1 MYFLQNLKV
10 KYKLLALIS
19 LAVLGMVI
27 MSSVAINSI
36 NKIKHDTEVVVDDYQ
51 YSAILLE
58 GMLRTQNS
66 LEYNLLE
73 LITASQNEVA
83 NKEGII
89 DNIEKDLKK
98 YDSLLKEY
106 DDGFNLSKQE
116 DELFQKMKKSLPSY
130 KDTYKKLFEKAK
142 ATNEPQMVNEFQK
155 ELKPKGIELAGY
167 AVDLESYVS
176 NLADQVF
183 KDSQKMIDRSVITFI
198 ILVVVTTI
206 VICIVSYII
215 SKLIVAPLQT
225 VSRMM
230 ERAKEGDLT
239 VHGDYTAKDEL
250 GVLVSNFN
258 EMIAG
263 LRTNMQE
270 VENNIQLLFQYAD
283 GVASASEV
291 SSSAAKKITMDIE
304 EVANGAESQMQAME
318 QTAGAMEELTQ
329 GMQSIVNTSSSVNEL
344 SAQSALDA
352 ESGNKLMK
360 QMIQQMDTI
369 QNSVHSG
376 VKQVETMKEQSEEIV
391 KIIDVM
397 QGITSQI
404 NLLALNAAIEA
415 ARAGE
420 SGRGF
425 AIVADEVRKLAEQ
438 SSDSAKQIEN
448 LITQVM
454 GTTNH
459 TVHMMGKVDNEVQ
472 AGTQVV
478 MHTEKVFGT
487 ITEKVQQ
494 VSEQIQTVS
503 MSTDEIAASSEEIS
517 ASAEDMAQISQRSSD
532 RTDRVKESI
541 QQQEKSVQEISV
553 SIEHMHNAAGKL
565 KQIVAQFTLQK

>member
-10 KYKLLALIS
+10 KYKLLSLIS

-27 MSSVAINSI
+27 MSCVAINSI

-51 YSAILLE
+51 HSVVLLE

-73 LITASQNEVA
+73 LITASPNEGA

-89 DNIEKDLKK
+89 GNIEKDLEK

-116 DELFQKMKKSLPSY
+116 DELFQKMKKYLPSY
-130 KDTYKKLFEKAK
+130 METYKKLFDKAK
-142 ATNEPQMVNEFQK
+142 VTNESQMVNEFHK
-155 ELKPKGIELAGY
+155 ELKPKGVELASY
-167 AVDLESYVS
+167 AVDLEAYVS

-215 SKLIVAPLQT
+215 SRLIVAPLQT

-230 ERAKEGDLT
+230 ERAKDGDLT
-239 VHGDYTAKDEL
+239 VHGEYNAKDEL
-250 GVLVSNFN
+250 GVLVSDFN
-258 EMIAG
+258 EMITG
-263 LRTNMQE
+263 LRTNMKE
-270 VENNIQLLFQYAD
+270 VENNIQLLFQHAD
-283 GVASASEV
+283 GVVSASEV

-360 QMIQQMDTI
+360 QMNQQMDTI

-438 SSDSAKQIEN
+438 SSDSAKQIEK

-517 ASAEDMAQISQRSSD
+517 ASTEDMAQISQRSSD

-541 QQQEKSVQEISV
+541 QQQEKSVQEISA
-553 SIEHMHNAAGKL
+553 SIEHLHNVAGGL
-565 KQIVAQFTLQK
+565 KQIISQFTL

>member
-27 MSSVAINSI
+27 MSSVAISSI

-51 YSAILLE
+51 NSAILLE
-58 GMLRTQNS
+58 GMLRKQNS

-73 LITASQNEVA
+73 LITVSQNEVA

-106 DDGFNLSKQE
+106 DDGVNLSKQE

-167 AVDLESYVS
+167 AVELESYVS

-183 KDSQKMIDRSVITFI
+183 KDLQKMIDRSVITFI

-206 VICIVSYII
+206 VICIVSYIM

-270 VENNIQLLFQYAD
+270 VENNIQLLFQHAD
-283 GVASASEV
+283 GVVSASEV

-352 ESGNKLMK
+352 KNGNKLMK

-376 VKQVETMKEQSEEIV
+376 VRQVETMKEQSEEIV

>member
-1 MYFLQNLKV
+1 M
-10 KYKLLALIS
+10 KYKLLSLIS

-142 ATNEPQMVNEFQK
+142 ATNESQMVNEFQK

-215 SKLIVAPLQT
+215 SRLIVAPLQT

-239 VHGDYTAKDEL
+239 VHGDYNAKDEL

-270 VENNIQLLFQYAD
+270 VENNIQLLFQHAD

-352 ESGNKLMK
+352 ENGNKLMK

-565 KQIVAQFTLQK
+565 KQIVGQFTLQK

>member
-1 MYFLQNLKV
+1 MYFLKNLKV
-10 KYKLLALIS
+10 KYKLLSLIS
-19 LAVLGMVI
+19 LAVLSMVI
-27 MSSVAINSI
+27 MSCVAINSI

-51 YSAILLE
+51 HSVVLLE

-73 LITASQNEVA
+73 LITASPNEGT

-89 DNIEKDLKK
+89 GNIEKDLEK

-116 DELFQKMKKSLPSY
+116 DELFQKMKESLPSY
-130 KDTYKKLFEKAK
+130 METYKKLFDKAK
-142 ATNEPQMVNEFQK
+142 VTNESQMVNEFHK
-155 ELKPKGIELAGY
+155 ELKPKGVELASY
-167 AVDLESYVS
+167 AVNLEAYVS
-176 NLADQVF
+176 SLADQVF

-198 ILVVVTTI
+198 ILVIVTTVI
-206 VICIVSYII
+206 ICIVSYII
-215 SKLIVAPLQT
+215 SKLIVTPLQT

-239 VHGDYTAKDEL
+239 VHGEYNAKDEL
-250 GVLVSNFN
+250 GVLVSDFN

-270 VENNIQLLFQYAD
+270 VENNIQLLFQHAD
-283 GVASASEV
+283 GVVSASEV
-291 SSSAAKKITMDIE
+291 SSGAAKKITIDIE
-304 EVANGAESQMQAME
+304 EVANGAEGQMQAME

-369 QNSVHSG
+369 QNSVHNG

-397 QGITSQI
+397 QSITSQI

-438 SSDSAKQIEN
+438 SSDSAKQIEK

-478 MHTEKVFGT
+478 MHTEKVFGK

-553 SIEHMHNAAGKL
+553 SIEHMHNAAGGL

>member
-10 KYKLLALIS
+10 KYKLLSLIS

-27 MSSVAINSI
+27 MSCVAINSI

-51 YSAILLE
+51 HSVVLLE

-73 LITASQNEVA
+73 LITASPNEGT

-89 DNIEKDLKK
+89 GNIEKDLEK

-116 DELFQKMKKSLPSY
+116 DELFQKMKESLPSY
-130 KDTYKKLFEKAK
+130 METYKKLFDKAK
-142 ATNEPQMVNEFQK
+142 VTNESQMVNEFHK
-155 ELKPKGIELAGY
+155 ELKPKGVELASY
-167 AVDLESYVS
+167 AVDLEAYVS

-198 ILVVVTTI
+198 ILVVVTTVI
-206 VICIVSYII
+206 ICIVSYII

-239 VHGDYTAKDEL
+239 VHGEYNAKDEL
-250 GVLVSNFN
+250 GVLVSDFN

-270 VENNIQLLFQYAD
+270 VENNIQLLFQHAD
-283 GVASASEV
+283 GVVSASEV
-291 SSSAAKKITMDIE
+291 SSGAAKKITIDIE
-304 EVANGAESQMQAME
+304 EVANGAEGQMQAME

-369 QNSVHSG
+369 QNSVHNG

-438 SSDSAKQIEN
+438 SSDSAKQIEK

-459 TVHMMGKVDNEVQ
+459 TVHMMGKVDKEVQ

-478 MHTEKVFGT
+478 MHTEKVFGK

-553 SIEHMHNAAGKL
+553 SIEQMHNAAGEL

>member
-27 MSSVAINSI
+27 ISSVAINSI

-89 DNIEKDLKK
+89 NNIEKDLKK

-206 VICIVSYII
+206 IICIVSYII

-270 VENNIQLLFQYAD
+270 VENNIQLLFQYTD

-517 ASAEDMAQISQRSSD
+517 ASAEDIAQISQRSSD

>member
-27 MSSVAINSI
+27 ISSVAISSI

-89 DNIEKDLKK
+89 NNIEKDLKK

-239 VHGDYTAKDEL
+239 VHGEYTAKDEL
-250 GVLVSNFN
+250 GILVSNFN

-270 VENNIQLLFQYAD
+270 VENNIQLLFQHAD
-283 GVASASEV
+283 GVVSASEV

>member
-10 KYKLLALIS
+10 KYKLLSLIS

-27 MSSVAINSI
+27 MSYVAIHSI
-36 NKIKHDTEVVVDDYQ
+36 NKIKYNTEVVVDDYQ
-51 YSAILLE
+51 YSTILLE

-73 LITASQNEVA
+73 LITASQNEGT
-83 NKEGII
+83 NKAEII

-130 KDTYKKLFEKAK
+130 MDTYKKLFEKAK
-142 ATNEPQMVNEFQK
+142 VTTESQMVNEFQK
-155 ELKPKGIELAGY
+155 ELKPKGVELAGY

-230 ERAKEGDLT
+230 ERAKNGDLT
-239 VHGDYTAKDEL
+239 VHGEYNAKDEL
-250 GVLVSNFN
+250 GVLVSDFN
-258 EMIAG
+258 EMITG
-263 LRTNMQE
+263 LRTNMKE
-270 VENNIQLLFQYAD
+270 VDNNIQLLFQHAD
-283 GVASASEV
+283 GVVSASEV

-304 EVANGAESQMQAME
+304 EVATGAESQMHAME

-329 GMQSIVNTSSSVNEL
+329 GMQSIVDTSSSVNEL

-360 QMIQQMDTI
+360 QMIQQMNII

-397 QGITSQI
+397 QGIASQI

-438 SSDSAKQIEN
+438 SSNSAKQIEK

-454 GTTNH
+454 GTTSH
-459 TVHMMGKVDNEVQ
+459 TVDMMGKVDNEVQ

-517 ASAEDMAQISQRSSD
+517 ASAEDMAQISQRSSN

-541 QQQEKSVQEISV
+541 QQQEKSVQEISI
-553 SIEHMHNAAGKL
+553 SIEHVHNAAGEL

>member
-10 KYKLLALIS
+10 KYKLLSLIS

-27 MSSVAINSI
+27 ISSVAISSI

-58 GMLRTQNS
+58 GMLRIQNS

-73 LITASQNEVA
+73 LITVSQNEVA

-239 VHGDYTAKDEL
+239 VHGDYNAKDEL

-270 VENNIQLLFQYAD
+270 VENNIQLLFQHAD
-283 GVASASEV
+283 GVVSASEV

-352 ESGNKLMK
+352 ENGNKLMK

>member
-73 LITASQNEVA
+73 LITVSQNEVA

>member
-1 MYFLQNLKV
+1 M

-270 VENNIQLLFQYAD
+270 VENNIQLLFQHAD
-283 GVASASEV
+283 GVVSASEV

>member
-10 KYKLLALIS
+10 KYKLLSLIS

-27 MSSVAINSI
+27 MSSVAVNSI

-142 ATNEPQMVNEFQK
+142 ATNESQMVNEFQK

-215 SKLIVAPLQT
+215 SRLIVAPLQT

-239 VHGDYTAKDEL
+239 VHGDYNAKDEL

-270 VENNIQLLFQYAD
+270 VENNIQLLFQHAD

-352 ESGNKLMK
+352 ENGNKLMK

-565 KQIVAQFTLQK
+565 KQIVGQFTLQK

>member
-27 MSSVAINSI
+27 ISSVAISSI

-73 LITASQNEVA
+73 LITVSQNEVA

-263 LRTNMQE
+263 LRTNMEE
-270 VENNIQLLFQYAD
+270 VENNIQLLFQHAD
-283 GVASASEV
+283 GVVSASEV

>member
-89 DNIEKDLKK
+89 DNIDKDLKK

-270 VENNIQLLFQYAD
+270 VENNIQLLFQHAD
-283 GVASASEV
+283 GVVSASEV

-494 VSEQIQTVS
+494 VFEQIQTVS

>member
-270 VENNIQLLFQYAD
+270 VENNIQLLFQHAD
-283 GVASASEV
+283 GVVSASEV

-517 ASAEDMAQISQRSSD
+517 ASAEDMAQIFQRSSD

>member
-27 MSSVAINSI
+27 ISSVAINSI

-89 DNIEKDLKK
+89 NNIEKDLKK

-206 VICIVSYII
+206 IICIVSYII

-270 VENNIQLLFQYAD
+270 VENNIQLLFQYTD

-304 EVANGAESQMQAME
+304 EIANGAESQMQAME

>member
-10 KYKLLALIS
+10 KYKLLSLIS

-27 MSSVAINSI
+27 MSCVAINSI

-51 YSAILLE
+51 HSVVLLE

-73 LITASQNEVA
+73 LITASPNEGT

-89 DNIEKDLKK
+89 GNIEKDLEK

-116 DELFQKMKKSLPSY
+116 DELFQKMKESLPSY
-130 KDTYKKLFEKAK
+130 METYKKLFDKAK
-142 ATNEPQMVNEFQK
+142 VTNESQMVNEFHK
-155 ELKPKGIELAGY
+155 ELKPKGVELASY
-167 AVDLESYVS
+167 AVDLEAYVS
-176 NLADQVF
+176 NLAGQVF

-198 ILVVVTTI
+198 ILVVVTTVI
-206 VICIVSYII
+206 ICIVSYII

-239 VHGDYTAKDEL
+239 VHGEYNAKDEL
-250 GVLVSNFN
+250 GVLVSDFN

-270 VENNIQLLFQYAD
+270 VENNIQLLFQHAD
-283 GVASASEV
+283 GVVSASEV
-291 SSSAAKKITMDIE
+291 SSGAAKKITIDIE
-304 EVANGAESQMQAME
+304 EVANGAEGQMQAME

-369 QNSVHSG
+369 QNSVHNG

-438 SSDSAKQIEN
+438 SSDSAKQIEK

-459 TVHMMGKVDNEVQ
+459 TVHMMGKVDKEVQ

-478 MHTEKVFGT
+478 MHTEKVFGK

-553 SIEHMHNAAGKL
+553 SIEQMHNAAGGL

>member
-27 MSSVAINSI
+27 ISSVAISSI
-36 NKIKHDTEVVVDDYQ
+36 NKIKHGTEVVVDDYQ

-73 LITASQNEVA
+73 LITVSQNEVA

-270 VENNIQLLFQYAD
+270 VENNIQLLFQHAD
-283 GVASASEV
+283 GVVSASEV

-352 ESGNKLMK
+352 ENGNKLMK

-541 QQQEKSVQEISV
+541 QQQEKSVQEISI

>member
-1 MYFLQNLKV
+1 MYFLQNLNV

-19 LAVLGMVI
+19 LAVLGMII

-270 VENNIQLLFQYAD
+270 VENNIQLLFQHAD

-329 GMQSIVNTSSSVNEL
+329 GMQSIVDTSSSVNKL

-478 MHTEKVFGT
+478 IHTEKVFGT

>member
-1 MYFLQNLKV
+1 MYFLKNLKV
-10 KYKLLALIS
+10 KYKLLSLIS
-19 LAVLGMVI
+19 LAVLSMVI
-27 MSSVAINSI
+27 MSCVAINSI

-51 YSAILLE
+51 HSVVLLE

-73 LITASQNEVA
+73 LITASPNEGT

-89 DNIEKDLKK
+89 GNIEKDLEK

-116 DELFQKMKKSLPSY
+116 DELFQKMKESLPSY
-130 KDTYKKLFEKAK
+130 METYKKLFDKAK
-142 ATNEPQMVNEFQK
+142 VTNESQIVNEFHK
-155 ELKPKGIELAGY
+155 ELKPKGVELASY
-167 AVDLESYVS
+167 AVDLEAYVS

-183 KDSQKMIDRSVITFI
+183 KDSQKMIDRSVINFI
-198 ILVVVTTI
+198 ILVIVTTVI
-206 VICIVSYII
+206 ICIVSYII

-239 VHGDYTAKDEL
+239 VHGEYNAKDEL
-250 GVLVSNFN
+250 GVLVSDFN

-270 VENNIQLLFQYAD
+270 VENNIQLLFQHAD
-283 GVASASEV
+283 GVVSASEV
-291 SSSAAKKITMDIE
+291 SSGAAKKITIDIE
-304 EVANGAESQMQAME
+304 EVANGAEGQMQAME

-369 QNSVHSG
+369 QNSVHNG

-438 SSDSAKQIEN
+438 SSDSAKQIEK

-478 MHTEKVFGT
+478 MHTEKVFGK

-553 SIEHMHNAAGKL
+553 SIEHMHNAAGGL

>member
-19 LAVLGMVI
+19 LAVLGMII

-51 YSAILLE
+51 NSAILLE

-73 LITASQNEVA
+73 LIMASQNEVV

-106 DDGFNLSKQE
+106 DDGVNLSKQE

-183 KDSQKMIDRSVITFI
+183 KDSQKRIDRSVITFI

-270 VENNIQLLFQYAD
+270 VENNIQLLFQHAD
-283 GVASASEV
+283 GVVSASEV

>member
-270 VENNIQLLFQYAD
+270 VENNIQLLFQHAD
-283 GVASASEV
+283 GVVSASEV

-478 MHTEKVFGT
+478 MHTEKVFRT

>member
-10 KYKLLALIS
+10 KYKLLLLIS
-19 LAVLGMVI
+19 LVVLGMVI
-27 MSSVAINSI
+27 MSCVAINSI
-36 NKIKHDTEVVVDDYQ
+36 NKIKQDTGIVVDDYQ
-51 YSAILLE
+51 NSAILLE

-73 LITASQNEVA
+73 LITASQNERA

-106 DDGFNLSKQE
+106 DDGVNLSKQE

-130 KDTYKKLFEKAK
+130 METYKKLFDKAK
-142 ATNEPQMVNEFQK
+142 VTNEFQVVNEFQK
-155 ELKPKGIELAGY
+155 DLKPKGGELAGY
-167 AVDLESYVS
+167 AVELEAYVS

-239 VHGDYTAKDEL
+239 VYGDYNAKDEL
-250 GVLVSNFN
+250 GLLVSDFN

-263 LRTNMQE
+263 LRANMQE
-270 VENNIQLLFQYAD
+270 VENNIQLLFQHAD
-283 GVASASEV
+283 GVVSLSEV

-329 GMQSIVNTSSSVNEL
+329 GMQSIVDTSSSVNEL

-369 QNSVHSG
+369 QSSVHSG

-459 TVHMMGKVDNEVQ
+459 TVDMMGKVDNEVQ

-494 VSEQIQTVS
+494 VSEKIQTVS

-541 QQQEKSVQEISV
+541 QQQEKSVQEISG
-553 SIEHMHNAAGKL
+553 SIEHLHSAAGGL
-565 KQIVAQFTLQK
+565 KQIVSQFTLQK

>member
-10 KYKLLALIS
+10 KYKLLSLIS
-19 LAVLGMVI
+19 LAILGMVI
-27 MSSVAINSI
+27 MSCVAINSI

-73 LITASQNEVA
+73 LITASQNEGI

-130 KDTYKKLFEKAK
+130 IDTYKKLFEKAK

-155 ELKPKGIELAGY
+155 ELKPKGIELASY

-198 ILVVVTTI
+198 VLVVVTTI

-215 SKLIVAPLQT
+215 SRLIVAPLQT

-239 VHGDYTAKDEL
+239 VHGEYNAKDEL
-250 GVLVSNFN
+250 GVLVSDFN
-258 EMIAG
+258 EMITG
-263 LRTNMQE
+263 LRTNMKE
-270 VENNIQLLFQYAD
+270 VENNIQLLFQHAD
-283 GVASASEV
+283 GVVSASEV

-352 ESGNKLMK
+352 KSGNKFMK
-360 QMIQQMDTI
+360 QMIQQMDII

-391 KIIDVM
+391 EIIDVM
-397 QGITSQI
+397 QAIASQI

-438 SSDSAKQIEN
+438 SGNSAKQIEK

-478 MHTEKVFGT
+478 MHTEKVFGK

-553 SIEHMHNAAGKL
+553 SIEQMHNAAGGL
-565 KQIVAQFTLQK
+565 KQIVAQFKLQK

>member
-89 DNIEKDLKK
+89 DNIDKDLKK

-270 VENNIQLLFQYAD
+270 VENNIQLLFQHAD
-283 GVASASEV
+283 GVVSASEV

-459 TVHMMGKVDNEVQ
+459 TVHMMVKVDNEVQ

>member
-1 MYFLQNLKV
+1 M
-10 KYKLLALIS
+10 
-19 LAVLGMVI
+19 
-27 MSSVAINSI
+27 
-36 NKIKHDTEVVVDDYQ
+36 
-51 YSAILLE
+51 
-58 GMLRTQNS
+58 
-66 LEYNLLE
+66 
-73 LITASQNEVA
+73 
-83 NKEGII
+83 
-89 DNIEKDLKK
+89 
-98 YDSLLKEY
+98 
-106 DDGFNLSKQE
+106 QE
-116 DELFQKMKKSLPSY
+116 DELFQNLKKSLPSY
-130 KDTYKKLFEKAK
+130 METYKKLFEKAK
-142 ATNEPQMVNEFQK
+142 VTTDSHMINEFQK
-155 ELKPKGIELAGY
+155 ELKPRGVELAGY
-167 AVDLESYVS
+167 ALDLEKYVS
-176 NLADQVF
+176 KLADQVF
-183 KDSQKMIDRSVITFI
+183 KDSQKMIGRSISTFI
-198 ILVVVTTI
+198 IIVVVITI

-239 VHGDYTAKDEL
+239 VNSDYNAKDEL
-250 GVLVSNFN
+250 GVLVSDFN

-263 LRTNMQE
+263 LRTNMKE
-270 VENNIQLLFQYAD
+270 VENNVQFLFQHAD
-283 GVASASEV
+283 GVVSASEV

-318 QTAGAMEELTQ
+318 QTASAMEELTQ

-352 ESGNKLMK
+352 ESGNQLMK

-369 QNSVHSG
+369 QNSVQSS
-376 VKQVETMKEQSEEIV
+376 VKQAETMKVHSEEIV

-420 SGRGF
+420 NGRGF

-438 SSDSAKQIEN
+438 SSESAKQIEK

-459 TVHMMGKVDNEVQ
+459 TVDMMGKVDNEVQ

-487 ITEKVQQ
+487 ITEKVKQ
-494 VSEQIQTVS
+494 VSEKIQTVS
-503 MSTDEIAASSEEIS
+503 MSTDEIATSSEEVS
-517 ASAEDMAQISQRSSD
+517 ASAEDMAQISQKSSD
-532 RTDRVKESI
+532 RADRVKESI
-541 QQQEKSVQEISV
+541 QQQEKSVQEISISV
-553 SIEHMHNAAGKL
+553 EHLHSVAGEL
-565 KQIVAQFTLQK
+565 KQIVSQFTLQK

>member
-27 MSSVAINSI
+27 ISSVAINSI

-89 DNIEKDLKK
+89 NNIEKDLKK

-459 TVHMMGKVDNEVQ
+459 TVHMMGKVDSEVQ

>member
-270 VENNIQLLFQYAD
+270 VENNIQLLFQHAD
-283 GVASASEV
+283 GVVSASEV

-459 TVHMMGKVDNEVQ
+459 TVHMMVKVDNEVQ

>member
-1 MYFLQNLKV
+1 M

-89 DNIEKDLKK
+89 DNIDKDLKK

-239 VHGDYTAKDEL
+239 VHGDYNAKDEL

-270 VENNIQLLFQYAD
+270 VENNIQLLFQHAD
-283 GVASASEV
+283 GVVSASEV

-352 ESGNKLMK
+352 ENGNKLMK

>member
-27 MSSVAINSI
+27 ISSVAINSI

-89 DNIEKDLKK
+89 NNIEKDLKK

-155 ELKPKGIELAGY
+155 ELKPKGIELASY

-270 VENNIQLLFQYAD
+270 VENNIQLLFQHAD
-283 GVASASEV
+283 GVVSASEV

-352 ESGNKLMK
+352 DNGNKLMK

>member
-10 KYKLLALIS
+10 KYKLLSLIS

-27 MSSVAINSI
+27 MSCVAINSI

-51 YSAILLE
+51 HSVVLLE

-73 LITASQNEVA
+73 LITASPNEGT

-89 DNIEKDLKK
+89 GNIEKDLEK

-116 DELFQKMKKSLPSY
+116 DELFQKMKKYLPSY
-130 KDTYKKLFEKAK
+130 METYKKLFDKAK
-142 ATNEPQMVNEFQK
+142 VTNESQMVNEFHK
-155 ELKPKGIELAGY
+155 ELKPKGVELASY
-167 AVDLESYVS
+167 AVDLEAYVS

-215 SKLIVAPLQT
+215 SRLIVAPLQT

-230 ERAKEGDLT
+230 ERAKNGDLT
-239 VHGDYTAKDEL
+239 VHGEYNAKDEL
-250 GVLVSNFN
+250 GVLVSDFN
-258 EMIAG
+258 EMITG
-263 LRTNMQE
+263 LRTNMKE
-270 VENNIQLLFQYAD
+270 VDNNIQLLFQHAD
-283 GVASASEV
+283 GVVSASEV

-360 QMIQQMDTI
+360 QMIQQMNI
-369 QNSVHSG
+369 LQNSVHSG

-397 QGITSQI
+397 QGIASQI

-438 SSDSAKQIEN
+438 SSNSAKQIEK

-454 GTTNH
+454 GTTSH

-478 MHTEKVFGT
+478 MHTEKVFGK

-553 SIEHMHNAAGKL
+553 SIEHMHNAAGGL

>member
-19 LAVLGMVI
+19 LAVLGMII

-89 DNIEKDLKK
+89 NNIEKDLKK

-270 VENNIQLLFQYAD
+270 VENNIQLLFQHAD

-478 MHTEKVFGT
+478 IHTEKVFGT

>member
-10 KYKLLALIS
+10 KYKLLSLIS

-27 MSSVAINSI
+27 ISSVAISSI

-89 DNIEKDLKK
+89 NNIEKDLKK

-130 KDTYKKLFEKAK
+130 KDTYKKIFEKAK
-142 ATNEPQMVNEFQK
+142 ATNEPQMVHEFQK

-270 VENNIQLLFQYAD
+270 VENNIQLLFQHAD
-283 GVASASEV
+283 GVVSASEV

-352 ESGNKLMK
+352 ENGNKLMK

-541 QQQEKSVQEISV
+541 QQQEKSVQKISV

>member
-27 MSSVAINSI
+27 ISSVAIHSI

-270 VENNIQLLFQYAD
+270 VENNIQLLFQHAD
-283 GVASASEV
+283 GVVSASEV

-541 QQQEKSVQEISV
+541 QQQEKSVQEISI